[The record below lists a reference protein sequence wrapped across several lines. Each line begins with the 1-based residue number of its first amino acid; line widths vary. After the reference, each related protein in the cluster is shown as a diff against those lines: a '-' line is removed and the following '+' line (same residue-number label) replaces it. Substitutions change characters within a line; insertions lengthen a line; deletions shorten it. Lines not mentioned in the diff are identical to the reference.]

1 MNSKIKIGAYGSP
14 FSHDF
19 SSCHNNLPKKFQWDF
34 NTQNDIEVY
43 MDFDITGGFNSQS
56 KYKFLWLCESKELFN
71 NSYDFIKNN
80 LNIFKN
86 SYKKIFTHCN
96 ELLDVDDI
104 FEYCPAGSNK
114 SWIVEGKINKKT
126 KLVSMI
132 CSGTQI
138 TKGHKFRND
147 IMKVLKQNNTPVDF
161 YGRSHNPFSKK
172 EEALSD
178 YCFSFV
184 IENGSY
190 SHYYTEKIMDCFAT
204 GTIPIYYGAPD
215 INTIFNK
222 DGIIILDD
230 NFDINK
236 LSPEYYWS
244 KMDAIKENYELCLNH
259 KIADD
264 CLFEQIEREIHNDT
278 YNL

>member
-1 MNSKIKIGAYGSP
+1 MNSKIKIGAFGSP

-43 MDFDITGGFNSQS
+43 MDFDIIGGFNSHS
-56 KYKFLWLCESKELFN
+56 KYKFLWLSESKELFD

-96 ELLDVDDI
+96 ELLGVDDI

-132 CSGTQI
+132 CSGKEI

-147 IMKVLKQNNTPVDF
+147 IMKVLKQNNAPVDY

-190 SHYYTEKIMDCFAT
+190 SHYYTEKIMDCFAC
-204 GTIPIYYGAPD
+204 GTIPIYWGSPE
-215 INTIFNK
+215 IQK
-222 DGIIILDD
+222 D
-230 NFDINK
+230 FDINGIILFDNNFK
-236 LSPEYYWS
+236 FNSLDRDLYIS
-244 KMDAIKENYELCLNH
+244 KIEHINNNFLKEKNH

-264 CLFEQIEREIHNDT
+264 ILFDKIEKYI
-278 YNL
+278 